1 MRATTLLALVLASS
15 AYAQNW
21 HVPDNLPAA
30 GPCNVVPFGQ
40 VGGAY
45 TKFQT
50 RCTAADLGAAANQI
64 TGLGFASC
72 ASGRVH
78 CDQIEIVLDHIPA
91 AQPLSTTF
99 ANNLT
104 PAAVTV
110 LSATSYTWNVVADV
124 WCEIGLQ
131 HAFAYNGVDDLVVQ
145 ITVSN
150 GSTPSSGF
158 HRGTR
163 ERIWW
168 LGSAAPPPAT
178 GTSDLG
184 AAKIEVSMRMAR
196 TSSHGDACTGTA
208 GPTRH
213 DLVGSAQPGGALSFA
228 LANGAPNN
236 IAALVVGTT
245 ISAPFPVALGSIG
258 MPNCTSYTDA
268 AVVLP
273 VLLDVAGAGAFAWTI
288 PSAAPI
294 GVVFYSQFVCLDAG
308 ANALG
313 ATTSNY
319 GRAFVGN

>member
-1 MRATTLLALVLASS
+1 MRATTLFALFLAGSAS
-15 AYAQNW
+15 AQNW

-30 GPCNVVPFGQ
+30 GACNAVPFGAS
-40 VGGAY
+40 GSAY

-64 TGLGFASC
+64 SGLGFSC
-72 ASGRVH
+72 CGSGRVH
-78 CDQIEIVLDHIPA
+78 FDQIEIVLDHIPA
-91 AQPLSTTF
+91 AQALSTTF
-99 ANNLT
+99 ASNIT

-110 LSATSYTWNVVADV
+110 LSASNYTWNVLADA
-124 WCEIGLQ
+124 WCEIGLRQ
-131 HAFAYNGVDDLVVQ
+131 SFSYNGVDDLVVQ
-145 ITVSN
+145 VTVSN

-168 LGSAAPPPAT
+168 LGAAAPPPAT
-178 GTSDLG
+178 GISDFG

-196 TSSHGDACTGTA
+196 TSSHGDACAGTA

-228 LANGAPNN
+228 IANGAPNN

-245 ISAPFPVALGSIG
+245 IGAPFPVALGSIG
-258 MPNCTSYTDA
+258 MPNCTAYTDA
-268 AVVLP
+268 AVALP
-273 VLLDVAGAGAFAWTI
+273 VLLDAAGAGTFAWTI
-288 PSAAPI
+288 PSNAPI
-294 GVVFYSQFVCLDAG
+294 GFVFYSQFVSLDAG

-319 GRAFVGN
+319 GRTFVGN